1 MRVYVDSSALLKR
14 SVAEAES
21 EALEEALG
29 RHVGDRDL
37 LISSSL
43 AWVEVSRALRI
54 RFGAESADVVP
65 AAIEDAL
72 SGIAERAI
80 GADVVALARRIG
92 PDALRSLD
100 AIHLATA
107 LLVDADVVITC
118 DGRLTFAARH
128 NALEVAAP
136 I

>member
-37 LISSSL
+37 LVSSSL
-43 AWVEVSRALRI
+43 ALVEVSRALRN
-54 RFGAESADVVP
+54 RVGAENADVVP
-65 AAIEDAL
+65 GAIEDAL

-80 GADVVALARRIG
+80 GTDVVALARRIG
-92 PDALRSLD
+92 PDVLRSLD

-107 LLVDADVVITC
+107 LLVDADIMITY
-118 DGRLTFAARH
+118 DGRLAFAARH
-128 NALEVAAP
+128 NALEVVAP